1 MAIISRAH
9 GLLFIMTPRTGCTAI
24 GDLLCDKLEGEYLP
38 TTDIVDPG
46 GLIIVGHKHNSVHEL
61 LEHGLLTPKE
71 KAGLF
76 TFTAVR
82 NPFDSLVSLYVKLA
96 STYQYLLEDKDAFIH
111 RDPGYMDEMN
121 WCRTHS
127 FDEWIERRYAPRRV
141 LRLFRVRRRASMFQ
155 RYIEGAEVVMRF
167 ERLQQ
172 DFDDVLRRVGL
183 EPLNI
188 PFFNATP
195 NRGSDY
201 RAYYSQRSR
210 RLVESAFSDDLDRFS
225 YRF

>member
-24 GDLLCDKLEGEYLP
+24 GDLLRDKLEGEYLP
-38 TTDIVDPG
+38 ETDIVDPR
-46 GLIIVGHKHNSVHEL
+46 GLIILGHKHNSVHEL
-61 LEHGLLTPKE
+61 LEHGLLTPQE

-96 STYQYLLEDKDAFIH
+96 STYQYLLDEKDAFIH
-111 RDPGYMDEMN
+111 RDPGYIDEMN

-141 LRLFRVRRRASMFQ
+141 LRFFRVRRRASMFE
-155 RYIEGAEVVMRF
+155 RYIEGADYVMRF
-167 ERLQQ
+167 ERLQK
-172 DFDDVLRRVGL
+172 DFDEVLRRASL
-183 EPLNI
+183 EPLKI
-188 PFFNATP
+188 PLFNATP
-195 NRGSDY
+195 DRESDY
-201 RAYYSQRSR
+201 RPYYSHRSR
-210 RLVESAFSDDLDRFS
+210 QLVEAAFSDDLERYG